1 MQKILRLFTTE
12 DELTDKEIEGEF
24 KIVFHYFVL
33 CKNAL
38 LKIAFFVANINRS
51 RCLSFQRFRI
61 S

>member
-38 LKIAFFVANINRS
+38 LKIAFF
-51 RCLSFQRFRI
+51 LSLI
-61 S
+61 